1 MLHPLK
7 DTKGVL
13 SFFGDFGK
21 APLFAAK
28 RYKKDPG
35 GGYDVVRDIKKERER
50 EKERAGERASER
62 ITERASERVRERG
75 REREGERQREREREK
90 EGERGKERGSATR
103 AREKKDTEGGYVQVR
118 DMCNAPCRACG

>member
-1 MLHPLK
+1 VLHPLK

-75 REREGERQREREREK
+75 REREGERQREREMERKRGNGRRKWENWRE
-90 EGERGKERGSATR
+90 ETMCQCFQIVL
-103 AREKKDTEGGYVQVR
+103 EK
-118 DMCNAPCRACG
+118 